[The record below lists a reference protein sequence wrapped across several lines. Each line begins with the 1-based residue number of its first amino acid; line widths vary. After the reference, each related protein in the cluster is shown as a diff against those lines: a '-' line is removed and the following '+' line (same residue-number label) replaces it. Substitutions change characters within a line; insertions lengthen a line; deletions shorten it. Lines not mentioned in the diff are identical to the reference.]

1 MQKTQDIKDL
11 EMEPVWERLE
21 YRIKWYEDKSMKNRR
36 IFKVMKSL
44 QITMA
49 ILIPA
54 IVHIDLPITKW
65 VISIL
70 GALIAIFESV
80 QYMNQ
85 YEATWIS
92 HRVIAERLEREKFLF
107 LANAG
112 PYQTLEENERLT
124 KLAERVEEL
133 VSIEQPNWINERT

>member
-1 MQKTQDIKDL
+1 MQKNPKVENLDT
-11 EMEPVWERLE
+11 EPVWQRLE
-21 YRIKWYEDKSMKNRR
+21 SQINWYEIKSKKNRK
-36 IFKVMKSL
+36 IFKVMKFF

-49 ILIPA
+49 ISIPV

-92 HRVIAERLEREKFLF
+92 HRVIAERLKREKFLF
-107 LANAG
+107 LSNAG
-112 PYQTLEENERLT
+112 PYQNLDEIENLT
-124 KLAERVEEL
+124 QLAERVEEL
-133 VSIEQPNWINERT
+133 ISIEQPNWVNERS

>member
-1 MQKTQDIKDL
+1 MEKNPKIENLKT
-11 EMEPVWERLE
+11 EPVWERLE
-21 YRIKWYEDKSMKNRR
+21 SQINWYQSKSNKNRK
-36 IFKVMKSL
+36 IFKLMKFF

-49 ILIPA
+49 ILIPV
-54 IVHIDLPITKW
+54 IVHMDLPITKW

-92 HRVIAERLEREKFLF
+92 HRVIAERLKREKFLF
-107 LANAG
+107 LSNAG
-112 PYQTLEENERLT
+112 PYQSVEEIENLT
-124 KLAERVEEL
+124 QLAERVEEL
-133 VSIEQPNWINERT
+133 ISIEQPNWINERN